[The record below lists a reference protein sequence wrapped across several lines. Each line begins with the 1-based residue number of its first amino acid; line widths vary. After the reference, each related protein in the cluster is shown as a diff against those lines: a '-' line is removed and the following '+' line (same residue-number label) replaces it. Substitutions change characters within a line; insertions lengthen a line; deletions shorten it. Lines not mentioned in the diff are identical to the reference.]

1 MKKLTEKRA
10 AELRAQGIT
19 HIASIVKSH
28 YYTEY
33 FKVESLETILA
44 NGGRMPRYAKS
55 IHGYVVGVNG
65 NHIDW
70 SKTIRWCMI

>member
-1 MKKLTEKRA
+1 MKLLTERRA
-10 AELRAQGIT
+10 AELKAKGIT

-28 YYTEY
+28 YSSKY

-44 NGGRMPRYAKS
+44 NGGKMPKYARN
-55 IHGYVVGVNG
+55 IYGYVEGVNG

-70 SKTIRWCMI
+70 SKTIRWFSI